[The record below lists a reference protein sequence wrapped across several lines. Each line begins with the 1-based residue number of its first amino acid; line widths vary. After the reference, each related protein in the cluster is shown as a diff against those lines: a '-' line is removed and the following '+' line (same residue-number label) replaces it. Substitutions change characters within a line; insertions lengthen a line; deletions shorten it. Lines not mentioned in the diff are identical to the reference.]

1 MVDFQSAGAV
11 GLGGGSPGVR
21 QGLYTNQTTQAG
33 PVGAKM
39 EFGGGEVFR
48 YCYFVTAVAAGKLAA
63 LDTSVAIQTS
73 FNAAF
78 VNSAGAAKD
87 DYGTDDNSI
96 YVKTSDITSDD
107 TANIW
112 ADGWLMITDAAGE
125 GMKYRIQGHEAGSAT
140 TANVMRLDLYDNIA
154 VALDS
159 ESSACIVGSKYSNL
173 AIANAGTDDICVGI
187 PALAAAATSYGWAQT
202 RGTSLV
208 LADEAVGTIAA
219 GTIAVLSDGVD
230 GAATVFGQGSVNSE
244 EELDEYTTEPL
255 IGHFMTAA
263 VDTEYVAINLTNLAD

>member
-1 MVDFQSAGAV
+1 MVDFGTNGAV

-39 EFGGGEVFR
+39 EFHGGEVFR

-63 LDTSVAIQTS
+63 LDASVQIQTS

-78 VNSAGAAKD
+78 VDSAGAAKD
-87 DYGTDDNSI
+87 DYGTDDNQI

-125 GMKYRIQGHEAGSAT
+125 GLKYRIKGHEAGSAT
-140 TANVMRLDLYDNIA
+140 TANVMRLDLYDNLA

-159 ESSACIVGSKYSNL
+159 ESSACIVGSRYSNL
-173 AIANAGTDDICVGI
+173 AIANAGTDDVCIGI
-187 PALAAAATSYGWAQT
+187 PVVAAAATSYGWVQT
-202 RGTSLV
+202 KGTSLV
-208 LADEAVGTIAA
+208 LADESAGTIAA
-219 GTIAVLSDGVD
+219 GTIAVLSDAVD
-230 GAATVFGQGSVNSE
+230 GAAAPLGQGVPNSE
-244 EELDEYTTEPL
+244 EDLDDLTTEPIL
-255 IGHFMTAA
+255 GEFMTAA
-263 VDTEYVAINLTNLAD
+263 VDTEYVAIDLKLE